1 MVLKEIHM
9 GLAPWMAA
17 QVRSRS
23 EFSVSSLLGDR
34 GYESY
39 LPTYRSE
46 RQWSDR
52 TVVRELPLV
61 PGYVFV
67 REISGKVCGPVVTT
81 PGVLGLVAF
90 GHQPALIDDSEIQ
103 RLKTVSVSALKVEPL
118 TYLKP
123 DSLVRIKHGPLVGT
137 WGTVVQVR
145 KKTLLVL
152 SIEMLN
158 RSVAVHIDPSWVEDV
173 TSFSKPSLIC

>member
-1 MVLKEIHM
+1 M
-9 GLAPWMAA
+9 GSGSWMAA

-23 EFSVSSLLGDR
+23 EFLVSSMLQDR
-34 GYESY
+34 GYETY

-52 TVVRELPLV
+52 TVIREAPLV

-67 REISGKVCGPVVTT
+67 REIPNQVCSPVVTT
-81 PGVLGLVAF
+81 PGVLKLVGF
-90 GHQPALIDDSEIQ
+90 GNQAALIDDWEIEQ
-103 RLKTVSVSALKVEPL
+103 LKMVSASSLKVEPMS
-118 TYLKP
+118 YLKP
-123 DSLVRIKHGPLVGT
+123 GSLVRIKQGPLLGT
-137 WGTVVQVR
+137 WGTVAQVR
-145 KKTLLVL
+145 KRTLLVL

-173 TSFSKPSLIC
+173 AALPEECFTP